1 MGEALV
7 PFEQRVKNAMD
18 RIYQKHTWNK
28 LQLKWLDRL
37 AKQLVHEV
45 VVDEQFINKRFAS
58 EGGINRFNKVL
69 DDKLDDVL
77 DELKEHLWDAV

>member
-1 MGEALV
+1 
-7 PFEQRVKNAMD
+7 
-18 RIYQKHTWNK
+18 
-28 LQLKWLDRL
+28 
-37 AKQLVHEV
+37 V